1 MYIYIEDYTLGYGT
15 SEKLKKV
22 ISGITLATKI
32 CIRHK
37 SMRRLLSWI
46 NIHYDGSPS
55 VLAGLNAIN
64 LRVAMLS
71 AKSIKY
77 IHIQIY
83 IHHAYTKDG
92 ILFVDYIYF
101 NL

>member
-1 MYIYIEDYTLGYGT
+1 
-15 SEKLKKV
+15 
-22 ISGITLATKI
+22 
-32 CIRHK
+32 
-37 SMRRLLSWI
+37 MRRLLSWI

-77 IHIQIY
+77 IRIRIQR
-83 IHHAYTKDG
+83 HRSRAYTDEG
-92 ILFVDYIYF
+92 ILLWTIFTLWFSYCRLLYLRTVH
-101 NL
+101 N

>member
-1 MYIYIEDYTLGYGT
+1 
-15 SEKLKKV
+15 
-22 ISGITLATKI
+22 
-32 CIRHK
+32 
-37 SMRRLLSWI
+37 MRRLQSWI

-77 IHIQIY
+77 IRILIQRHIPR
-83 IHHAYTKDG
+83 AYTKEG
-92 ILFVDYIYF
+92 ILFVDYIY
-101 NL
+101 LWL